1 MRNKINFEYNKY
13 DYYHNEWYFNIYTF
27 NKYINIHSNI
37 LYTYIYN
44 ILNYYFNNNISNY
57 INKIFFAITEIKF
70 FSNKII
76 IYISIYNREK
86 NFLIEKLQNLKLK
99 DNRSKNFKTKSITKN
114 INKKLI
120 VLNNRLYLY
129 TYYSAK
135 LFLNN
140 FKINTYNIFK
150 LKNILSKFLER
161 KIIFNIT
168 SHKYFHLNKHIMLDL
183 LTEKINKNR
192 KKSILNIIRKS
203 LIYAKTAKLHYLLK
217 IKNLNNL
224 IKNNTSIIM
233 NKKSN
238 YLNDNVELIKEI
250 FKKGVNLHTVGFKL
264 ESKGRLTKRLVA
276 AKTIKKVNNK
286 GILNNIHSSVN
297 RNSTF
302 LFKGFEKSNI
312 NFSNKNNDNLLGS
325 YGIKYW
331 ISSY

>member
-13 DYYHNEWYFNIYTF
+13 DFYHNEWYFNTYTF
-27 NKYINIHSNI
+27 NKYINIHGI
-37 LYTYIYN
+37 IIYVYLYN
-44 ILNYYFNNNISNY
+44 ILNYYFNNTINNY
-57 INKIFFAITEIKF
+57 INKIFFTITEIKF
-70 FSNKII
+70 FSNKLI

-86 NFLIEKLQNLKLK
+86 NFFLEKLQNLKLK
-99 DNRSKNFKTKSITKN
+99 DKRLNKFTTKT

-120 VLNNRLYLY
+120 ALNNKLYLY
-129 TYYSAK
+129 NYYSAK
-135 LFLNN
+135 LFINN
-140 FKINTYNIFK
+140 LKINTYNMFK
-150 LKNILSKFLER
+150 LKNILYKLLER
-161 KIIFNIT
+161 KILFNIT
-168 SHKYFHLNKHIMLDL
+168 SHKYFHLNKDIMLDL

-192 KKSILNIIRKS
+192 KKSVLNIIRKS
-203 LIYAKTAKLHYLLK
+203 LMYAKVAKLHYLLK

-224 IKNNTSIIM
+224 IKNNVNTII
-233 NKKSN
+233 NKKNN
-238 YLNDNVELIKEI
+238 YLIDNAELIKEI

-302 LFKGFEKSNI
+302 LFKGFERSNI

-331 ISSY
+331 VSSY